1 MNRGCQS
8 SAADRRAFN
17 RQVLGPALLVA
28 MVLVAGWG
36 VGHSATAQTPG
47 ERETSRVGADRM
59 VSRRIN
65 GKTIRFFYDNFFIDR
80 DTLKAVADTAEDH
93 VDEDYYLLYGNV
105 VLTSNSTVLYCDRG
119 LYRKDGGAAD
129 FSGNVR
135 LVDGGLT
142 GTSLRGE
149 MRGSGRYVRLIDEA
163 RLVDPEFTVEAD
175 TIYRDRR
182 TGMGMAMGHVH
193 LEKAPGARGPAPAFA
208 DSGGTAP
215 TDSLQETAASGEDST
230 WTLDCRK
237 AVFQSG
243 GSESDFFGDVRMIDG
258 EMIGTSRNAS
268 ARNGGDL
275 FLLMGNALLVA
286 PDYTIRAD
294 TISRNAVTNL
304 GEATGNV
311 RIVEPEAKNLVT
323 GEHAV
328 FDREAGTAL
337 VDSLPLLTS
346 HEEGSDPIVSSSGR
360 MRFFS
365 GEDRAVMVDS
375 VRIRQKDTRARADS
389 AVIYGRERMV
399 LLGSPEVRLGD
410 TNLLVGERIEFEY
423 QAGDLRRMLLK
434 GQARLEDSTPDS
446 LAAIYRGLPPLDV
459 LSGDTISIDFEDGK
473 IYRTQVVGGAASHYT
488 PQDVTDEIATNDVS
502 GDTIVIHFREDR
514 VRRVEVFGG
523 VTGTYRFSKIAE
535 MERRRQRPARPD
547 TSTEAGADSVAAI
560 PVDPLVIAMPD
571 TASSAPPDTMA
582 SVAADSVGLAGALND
597 TLAVGQYDFSGAVET
612 VDYKGDKVVFKLDDE
627 SMEIRGEGELDYG
640 TMEHTA
646 GHILLNTGSREL
658 YSEDQ
663 PYLKDGDAVVGER
676 MGYNFQ
682 YKTGAVQSGVTSMDG
697 YYYVGDGIRRY
708 PDGTMKIKGGH
719 MTSCDQFPPHYH
731 FWSNNMMM
739 RKGDKVVAAPIVL
752 KIGHVPVFALPFY
765 YKSLK
770 EGRQS
775 GILFPTFDFGW
786 SSREGRYIRD
796 FGYYWATN
804 EYMDF
809 IFKGSYN
816 EHQDLAYRISNRY
829 VKRYSFNGSVDYSRE
844 IGLRG
849 TGESSMWY
857 LTWIHSHP
865 TLFDD
870 YKLRVDVR
878 MSSPRLSSQDLTSS
892 VRRNIVPGQM
902 KSTAFVSRQWSF
914 VGANLSASRDGRVN
928 AEDDDPETDNLLYN
942 LSLPSLKL
950 DFRPFDLKAPL
961 RGGQKG
967 TMLGDLLR
975 STHVRHSY
983 NLNSDRQVNE
993 LTRTT
998 KYRASGNTSVTLQP
1012 APLGIFKLNFS
1023 ATASQD
1029 WSRETTTGTTW
1040 VSDTDSTGHFEDVYE
1055 RIEETRPSLRFSSGV
1070 GTKLYGLFP
1079 VRVGKLRAMRHTT
1092 ELNASWN
1099 LTPAIAGKQKH
1110 STGVSL
1116 SWKNRLDLKYAAGD
1130 DSTQVKKLDGFIDWS
1145 LSTSYNPDKDQ
1156 GDRWSD
1162 ISSSLSIK
1170 PGQSRY
1176 LQLSVS
1182 NSINP
1187 SNLAL
1192 KSTRFNYSL
1201 GFNGRLDL
1209 GVVQQEEDKER
1220 RNSALDRLGLEK
1232 DKPQDKKPDPDDPFK
1247 NEKDSAFAGQGADP
1261 FAGADR
1267 LGQTKKAGSDKDPTE
1282 GGRYL
1287 PFRLNS
1293 SISYSYTNSSQLKR
1307 ANANFS
1313 VSANLTRL
1321 WEFSYQTS
1329 FDLDVGNPVSQ
1340 RFTLTRDMHCWA
1352 LEFNRN
1358 LSAVDSQFGFR
1369 LYLKAIPALKFVRGR
1384 EGDFGSLAGGSGGNL
1399 F

>member
-1 MNRGCQS
+1 LNSGCPG
-8 SAADRRAFN
+8 SATDRRAFN
-17 RQVLGPALLVA
+17 RRVLGPAFLAAL
-28 MVLVAGWG
+28 VLVTGWG
-36 VGHSATAQTPG
+36 IGHSATAQPQG

-93 VDEDYYLLYGNV
+93 VDEDYYLLFGHV
-105 VLTSNSTVLYCDRG
+105 VLTSSSAVLHCDRG
-119 LYRKDGGAAD
+119 LYRKGGGEAD

-163 RLVDPEFTVEAD
+163 RMVDPEFTVEAD

-182 TGMGMAMGHVH
+182 TGVGIAMGHVR
-193 LEKAPGARGPAPAFA
+193 LEKAPGEHGPAPAPAGSVGATPA
-208 DSGGTAP
+208 DSLRG
-215 TDSLQETAASGEDST
+215 SAASDEDST

-243 GSESDFFGDVRMIDG
+243 GSESNFFGDVRMIDG
-258 EMIGTSRNAS
+258 EMIGTSRNAA
-268 ARNGGDL
+268 ARRGGDL
-275 FLLMGNALLVA
+275 FLLMGDALLVA

-294 TISRNAVTNL
+294 TISRNSVTNL

-323 GEHAV
+323 GQHAV

-375 VRIRQKDTRARADS
+375 VRIRQKDTRASADS
-389 AVIYGRERMV
+389 AVIYGRERMI

-423 QAGDLRRMLLK
+423 EAGDLRRMILQGK
-434 GQARLEDSTPDS
+434 ARLEDSTPDS

-459 LSGDTISIDFEDGK
+459 LSGDTISIDFEAGK
-473 IYRTQVVGGAASHYT
+473 IYRTQVVGEAASHYT
-488 PQDVTDEIATNDVS
+488 PQDITDEIATNDVS
-502 GDTIVIHFREDR
+502 GDTIVIHFREDK

-523 VTGTYRFSKIAE
+523 VTGVYRFAKIAE
-535 MERRRQRPARPD
+535 MERRRKSP
-547 TSTEAGADSVAAI
+547 
-560 PVDPLVIAMPD
+560 
-571 TASSAPPDTMA
+571 APPDTLA
-582 SVAADSVGLAGALND
+582 SAPADSAGLAVASLD
-597 TLAVGQYDFSGAVET
+597 TLAAGQYDFTGAVET
-612 VDYKGDKVVFKLDDE
+612 VDYKGNKVVFKLDDE
-627 SMEIRGEGELDYG
+627 SMEINGDGELNYG

-682 YKTGAVQSGVTSMDG
+682 YKTGAVQSGVTTMDG

-809 IFKGSYN
+809 IVKGSYN

-849 TGESSMWY
+849 AGESSMWY
-857 LTWIHSHP
+857 LTWVHSHP
-865 TLFDD
+865 TLFND

-878 MSSPRLSSQDLTSS
+878 MSSSQLSSQDLTSS

-902 KSTAFVSRQWSF
+902 KSTAYVSCQWSF

-928 AEDDDPETDNLLYN
+928 AEDDDPETNNLLYN
-942 LSLPSLKL
+942 LTLPSLKL

-967 TMLGDLLR
+967 SILGNLLR
-975 STHVRHSY
+975 STHVKHSY

-993 LTRTT
+993 LTRIT
-998 KYRASGNTSVTLQP
+998 KYRATGNSSVTLQP

-1023 ATASQD
+1023 ATAGQD
-1029 WSRETTTGTTW
+1029 WSRQTTTGTTW
-1040 VSDTDSTGHFEDVYE
+1040 VSDTDSTGHYEDVYE
-1055 RIEETRPSLRFSSGV
+1055 RIEDTRPNLRFSSGV

-1079 VRVGKLRAMRHTT
+1079 VHVGKLRAMRHTT

-1099 LTPAIAGKQKH
+1099 LTPAIADKQRH
-1110 STGVSL
+1110 STSVSL

-1130 DSTQVKKLDGFIDWS
+1130 DSTKVKKLDGFIDWS

-1187 SNLAL
+1187 TNLAL

-1209 GVVQQEEDKER
+1209 GVVQKEEDEDR
-1220 RNSALDRLGLEK
+1220 RNSALDRLGTDKE
-1232 DKPQDKKPDPDDPFK
+1232 KPQEKKPDPDDPFK
-1247 NEKDSAFAGQGADP
+1247 NEKDSAFAGQGDDRFAD
-1261 FAGADR
+1261 AGR
-1267 LGQTKKAGSDKDPTE
+1267 LGQTKKSGSDKDPTE

-1293 SISYSYTNSSQLKR
+1293 SISYSYTNSSQTKR

-1340 RFTLTRDMHCWA
+1340 RFTLTRDLHCWA